1 MEAAL
6 RVAKLIALGL
16 LAFIGYKL
24 LILTMQPHEAVVS
37 TIAVMRGSVPFSL
50 DMALHYSEWT
60 VLICL
65 ALLSFV
71 FILRASIFD
80 PIVRIITLVLLAFI
94 AYRLLVLTMLPCE
107 AIVGVVMQLSKSV
120 TFSLQM
126 ARQYSEWTVLICLAL
141 VSLVCMLRAVIF
153 EPVVK

>member
-6 RVAKLIALGL
+6 RVAKLIGLGL
-16 LAFIGYKL
+16 LAFLGYEL
-24 LILTMQPHEAVVS
+24 LVLTMQPHEA
-37 TIAVMRGSVPFSL
+37 IAGAMALLSNSVPFSL
-50 DMALHYSEWT
+50 DMALHYKEWT

-65 ALLSFV
+65 ALLSLV

-80 PIVRIITLVLLAFI
+80 LLVKLITFVLLAFI
-94 AYRLLVLTMLPCE
+94 AYRLLILTMLPRE
-107 AIVGVVMQLSKSV
+107 AMVSVMEQLSKSV
-120 TFSLQM
+120 AFSLLM

>member
-6 RVAKLIALGL
+6 RVSKLIAIGL
-16 LAFIGYKL
+16 LAFLGYKL
-24 LILTMQPHEAVVS
+24 LVLTMQPHEAIVS
-37 TIAVMRGSVPFSL
+37 AIVLLSNSVPLSL
-50 DMALHYSEWT
+50 DMALHYRERT
-60 VLICL
+60 VLACL
-65 ALLSFV
+65 ALLSLA

-80 PIVRIITLVLLAFI
+80 PLVKLITLVLLAFI
-94 AYRLLVLTMLPCE
+94 AYRLFILTLLPRE
-107 AIVGVVMQLSKSV
+107 AMVSVMAQLSRSV
-120 TFSLQM
+120 AFSLQM

>member
-6 RVAKLIALGL
+6 RIAKLVGLGL
-16 LAFIGYKL
+16 LAFLGYEL
-24 LILTMQPHEAVVS
+24 LVLTMRPHEAIVS
-37 TIAVMRGSVPFSL
+37 AIALVSNSVPFSL
-50 DMALHYSEWT
+50 DMALHYREWT
-60 VLICL
+60 ILACL
-65 ALLSFV
+65 ALLSLV

-80 PIVRIITLVLLAFI
+80 PLVKLITFALLAFI
-94 AYRLLVLTMLPCE
+94 AYRLLILTMLPRQ
-107 AIVGVVMQLSKSV
+107 AMVSVTAQLSNSV
-120 TFSLQM
+120 AFSLQM